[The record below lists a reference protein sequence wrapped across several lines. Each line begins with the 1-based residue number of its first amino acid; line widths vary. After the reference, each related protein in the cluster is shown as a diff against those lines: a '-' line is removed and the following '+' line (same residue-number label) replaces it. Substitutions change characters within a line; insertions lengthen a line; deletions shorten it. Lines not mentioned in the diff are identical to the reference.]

1 MNKPLSLLACVIISI
16 AAMSSSA
23 KDKDDSLVNSKTLD
37 ALEFRSIGPA
47 FMSGRIADIE
57 IDPDN
62 KNTWYVGVGSGGMF
76 KTSNAGTT
84 WQPVFDDK
92 DVYSIGTVTIDPSN
106 SQTIWVGTGENV
118 GGRHVS
124 FGDGVYVS
132 HDAGKSWKNMGLKA
146 SEHISEI
153 IVHPTDSNTIWVA
166 AQGPLWSKGDERGLY
181 KSTDGGKT
189 WNKTLGDDEWTG
201 VTDVVA
207 DPRNPDVMYAATWQ
221 RHRTVAAY
229 LGGGPNTA
237 IHKSTDG
244 GDTWTKLENGIP
256 KGNLAKIGLA
266 ISPINPD
273 VLYAA
278 IVLDRRKG
286 AVYRSSNKGASW
298 SKQSD
303 AVAGG
308 TGPHYYTELYVSPHH
323 MDEIYLAGVR
333 MKKSTDGG
341 KTFKAMEEEHKH
353 SDNHSLTF
361 LKDNDD
367 YMLMGS
373 DGGIYE
379 SFDNGDNWRFIS
391 NLPILQYYKIA
402 LDDAK
407 PFYNVYG
414 GTQDNNSQA
423 GPVRTDKVQGI
434 ENADWTVTL
443 FGDGHQPATEPGNPN
458 VFYSQWQQG
467 NLVRFDKSTG
477 SMVYVQPQPGKG
489 EKPERYNWDAPI
501 LVSPHSSTRLY
512 FASQRLWQSDDRG
525 DSWTPI
531 SGDLTNNLPRIEQ
544 PIMGRTQSWDNAWD
558 LYAMSKYSTIT
569 SLSESPLKEGL
580 LYVGTD
586 DGLIQVTE
594 DGGQNWRK
602 LKVGK
607 LPDVPDTAFVNDIK
621 ADLHDKDTVYIALD
635 NHKFGDYKPYLLKS
649 TNKGKSWK
657 KLNNGIPDKH
667 LVWRVVQDHVDPELM
682 FAATEF
688 GIFTTVNGGKNWIEL
703 NGGLPT
709 ISFRDL
715 AIHKGENDLV
725 AASFGRGIYVL
736 DDYQALRDIDE
747 ETLKQ
752 DAMIFPARDALWYIE
767 KMRLGFG
774 KKGNAGASHYVA
786 DNPPFGA
793 NFTYYIKN
801 VPESLK
807 AQRTTK
813 EKALDKDNK
822 NIPFPGWEKLE
833 AEKKQSKPQ
842 LQFVIKND
850 QGQVV
855 RRIETEMKKGIQRIN
870 WDLRL
875 PSRGAIGDKGGF
887 FSDEPTGMLAMPG
900 KYTITMAS
908 KVDSKVKVLAEP
920 MPFNVTRLYE
930 SQLNEASHEQVSAFW
945 RELEAAQGQNS
956 TLNNQFKLTNKRVED
971 LGEALL
977 RSQADVGAL
986 EQQLEA
992 IRDKLSLLNHRYSG
1006 SKVRGEVGV
1015 LDDHVTVGQRL
1026 FVATLGTGLSSY
1038 GPTPTHKEALA
1049 IAKSDLDEMSNKLNN
1064 VINND
1069 IAALEA
1075 ALKKVNAPWVKGQSL

>member
-1 MNKPLSLLACVIISI
+1 MNKPLSLVACAVMSL
-16 AAMSSSA
+16 AAMSSVA
-23 KDKDDSLVNSKTLD
+23 KDKDDSLVNDKTLK

-57 IDPDN
+57 IDPNN

-92 DVYSIGTVTIDPSN
+92 EVYSIGTVTIDPSN

-132 HDAGKSWKNMGLKA
+132 HDAGKSWKNMGLKT

-166 AQGPLWSKGDERGLY
+166 AQGPLWSKGGERGLY

-189 WNKTLGDDEWTG
+189 WNKTLGDDKWTG
-201 VTDVVA
+201 VTDLVA

-244 GDTWTKLENGIP
+244 GDTWVKLENGLP
-256 KGNLAKIGLA
+256 KGNLAKIGLV
-266 ISPINPD
+266 ISPLDPD

-286 AVYRSSNKGASW
+286 AVYRSANKGASW

-308 TGPHYYTELYVSPHH
+308 TGPHYYTELYASPHN

-341 KTFKAMEEEHKH
+341 KTFKAMKEEHKH

-361 LKDNDD
+361 SKDNDD
-367 YMLMGS
+367 YLLMGS

-379 SFDNGDNWRFIS
+379 SFDNGKNWRFVS

-414 GTQDNNSQA
+414 GTQDNNSQS

-434 ENADWTVTL
+434 ENSDWTVTL

-501 LVSPHSSTRLY
+501 LVSPHNPTRIY
-512 FASQRLWQSDDRG
+512 FASQRVWQSDDRG

-569 SLSESPLKEGL
+569 SLSESPIKAGL
-580 LYVGTD
+580 IYAGTD
-586 DGLIQVTE
+586 DGLIQITE
-594 DGGQNWRK
+594 DGGKNWRK
-602 LKVGK
+602 IKVGK
-607 LPDVPDTAFVNDIK
+607 LSGVPDTAFVNDIK

-635 NHKFGDYKPYLLKS
+635 NHKFGDYTPYLLKS

-657 KLNNGIPDKH
+657 KITKGIPDKH

-688 GIFTTVNGGKNWIEL
+688 GVFTTVDAGKNWVEL

-709 ISFRDL
+709 IAFRDL

-736 DDYQALRDIDE
+736 DDYQALRDVDE
-747 ETLKQ
+747 NTLKQ
-752 DAMIFPARDALWYIE
+752 NAKIFPTRDALWYIE

-786 DNPPFGA
+786 DNPAFGA
-793 NFTYYIKN
+793 TFTYYIKD
-801 VPESLK
+801 VPKLLK
-807 AQRTTK
+807 AQRTAK
-813 EKALDKDNK
+813 EKKLNKDNK

-842 LQFVIKND
+842 LQFVIKD
-850 QGQVV
+850 EQGSVI
-855 RRIETEMKKGIQRIN
+855 RRIETDMKKGMQRIT

-875 PSRGAIGDKGGF
+875 PSRGAIGEKGGF
-887 FSDEPTGMLAMPG
+887 FSDKPTGMLAMPG
-900 KYTITMAS
+900 KYTVTMAS
-908 KVDSKVKVLAEP
+908 KIDGKVKALAEP
-920 MPFNVTRLYE
+920 MPFNVKRLYN
-930 SQLNEASHEQVSAFW
+930 SKLNEASHAQVSMFW
-945 RELEAAQGQNS
+945 RDLEKTQGENS
-956 TLNNQFKLTNKRVED
+956 ALKNQLKLTTKRVKD
-971 LGEALL
+971 LAQALL
-977 RSQADVGAL
+977 RSQADVGTL

-992 IRDKLSLLNHRYSG
+992 IKEKLFKLNYRYGG

-1015 LDDHVTVGQRL
+1015 LDDHVTIDQRL
-1026 FVATLGTGLSSY
+1026 FVASIGTGLSSY
-1038 GPTPTHKEALA
+1038 GPTPTHKESLA
-1049 IAKSDLDEMSNKLNN
+1049 IAKSELKELTNELNTL
-1064 VINND
+1064 ISTD
-1069 IAALEA
+1069 IAAFES
-1075 ALKKVNAPWVKGQSL
+1075 ALKQVNAPWVKGQSL